1 MDRKSNHSRALEWYL
16 REKFSTDELKRL
28 IEAAGESSGRGFSAQ
43 YQFINKRMNDPL
55 EFTPRTQERLHEE
68 FKIDLPNIL
77 QLYLYRSKK
86 NDSVNSTG
94 DRNVVG
100 RNVSEV
106 EYVNGEATV
115 SVLLDRIAALEK
127 QLAEKDA
134 QIAKLLNLL
143 SRD

>member
-16 REKFSTDELKRL
+16 REKFSTDELKKL
-28 IEAAGESSGRGFSAQ
+28 AEESSSRAGRSFMAQ
-43 YQFINKRMNDPL
+43 YQFIWRLTNSPSDFSQK
-55 EFTPRTQERLHEE
+55 TQERLHEE
-68 FKIDLPNIL
+68 FQIDFSDVF
-77 QLYLYRSKK
+77 QLYLDRSKK